1 MRAILRRIGYR
12 RLAAAGSAVGLSVLL
27 VVSWSPVA
35 TSQQGGTGM
44 SQPTAVAN
52 ELLVKFATG
61 ISRANAEEILQRAGA
76 QMIGAPALDGR
87 LFHVRVP
94 DVSAVSAVKAKL
106 ESVSGVEYVEPVQT
120 VTIQPKN

>member
-1 MRAILRRIGYR
+1 
-12 RLAAAGSAVGLSVLL
+12 
-27 VVSWSPVA
+27 
-35 TSQQGGTGM
+35 M

-76 QMIGAPALDGR
+76 QMIGAPTLDGR

-94 DVSAVSAVKAKL
+94 DVSAVSAVKANL
-106 ESVSGVEYVEPVQT
+106 ERVSGVEYVEPVQT